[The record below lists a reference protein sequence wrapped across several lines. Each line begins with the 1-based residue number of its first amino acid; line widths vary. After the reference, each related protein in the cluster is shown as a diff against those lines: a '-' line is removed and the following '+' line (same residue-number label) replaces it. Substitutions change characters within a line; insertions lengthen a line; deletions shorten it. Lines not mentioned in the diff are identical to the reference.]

1 MGCEAALSVSN
12 SSSYTGVLTGGLA
25 SAICCCDELGGGE
38 AGGDFAAVISSLI
51 STRLFLG
58 SGGCRCDGWLGN
70 IVGMASGLSIT
81 LLLGRPGGTL

>member
-1 MGCEAALSVSN
+1 MGRRVEILP
-12 SSSYTGVLTGGLA
+12 L
-25 SAICCCDELGGGE
+25 
-38 AGGDFAAVISSLI
+38 SSLI